1 MACDR
6 CQGLCIEK
14 IKREFVRTRFQ
25 NMSGAGKK
33 EDKSRKK
40 HRLNMSEEGKQK
52 KKEYIK
58 EYRKNQSN
66 SDWKKQKKRIVEKH

>member
-52 KKEYIK
+52 KEYIK

-66 SDWKKQKKRIVEKH
+66 SAWKKQKKRIVEKH